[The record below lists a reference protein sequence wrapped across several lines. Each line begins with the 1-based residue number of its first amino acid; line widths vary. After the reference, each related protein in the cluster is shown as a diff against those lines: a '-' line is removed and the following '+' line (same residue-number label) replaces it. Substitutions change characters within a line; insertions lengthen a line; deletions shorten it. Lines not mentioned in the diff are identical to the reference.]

1 MGCAGTVSG
10 IAGVYPEPFVEV
22 YKAFK
27 AGDQQRAMKYQ
38 DIGARLAKILKGG
51 SNMAYFKEALRRRG
65 IDVGHMRKPQ
75 LDLTATEKSH
85 LGKELE
91 QIEKEFLRP
100 RK

>member
-1 MGCAGTVSG
+1 
-10 IAGVYPEPFVEV
+10 
-22 YKAFK
+22 
-27 AGDQQRAMKYQ
+27 
-38 DIGARLAKILKGG
+38 
-51 SNMAYFKEALRRRG
+51 
-65 IDVGHMRKPQ
+65 MRKPQ